1 MAKQTIYTVGGTVQA
16 GGGVYIKRKADDE
29 LLELCRRGEIAL
41 VLSSR
46 QVGKSSLMV
55 RTAQQLETD
64 NIRSGI
70 VDLSAIGTQ
79 VTQDEWYLGIL
90 NELNDTLKFKVDI
103 FNWWMDHDQ
112 LGATQRL
119 TNFFRDVLL
128 NEVSESIVL
137 FFDEIDSTMS
147 IPFSDDFFAALRAV
161 YNARSTTPE
170 FRRLSF
176 VLIGVATPSDLITDS
191 KRTPFNLGR
200 RVELTDFTLEEAR
213 PLAEGL
219 GENPEQVLAWVFNW
233 TGGHPYLTQRLC
245 SQLSKRG
252 GEIPEQVVEAT
263 VERLFIGEQGLQDN
277 NIQFVK
283 EMLAEGAPDIRKVLK
298 VYEDIRAGKRVMDDE
313 RSIPK
318 AHLKISGVV
327 RRQDGHL
334 VPRNRIY
341 ESIFDL
347 EWIKENIPPSTA
359 RNVVIGASLIV
370 AIALMITAFLA
381 YQEFTRTDEER
392 TARFESNFNATN
404 DPQARLKNLA
414 GIFEL
419 KDKSFASRAR
429 NLFNGLPQDKKLELF
444 KLSSR
449 SVQENQVMV
458 TVGIYES
465 LDNSSEGNEILRAMA
480 EAMKIPKPDL
490 ASEITFWIE
499 GREAL
504 ENEEY
509 YDAKSNLSNAI
520 HWNAQNPALYYDRA
534 QLFITMGEE
543 TYPDALD
550 DLNQM
555 IKLDPNRTAA
565 ARLLIDKNPDFSL
578 YWSQNSGQYPA
589 LAEAIPPVS
598 GIVDD
603 KGVEMVLIPEG
614 NFIMGSTP
622 GNYPNSQPDEQPA
635 HTVHLDA
642 YYIDRYEV
650 TNKLY
655 TACVDARR
663 CPLPRN
669 SSSDTRAS
677 YYGNSQYG
685 NYPVIFVD
693 WNMAKT
699 YCEWRGARLPT
710 EAEWEKAARGTD
722 GRLYPWGQNIDCTY
736 ANYLGSQNGGCVGDT
751 TGVGSYESGQ
761 SPYGVYDMAGN
772 VWEWVADWYDENY
785 YATLGKNS
793 DNPPGPTS
801 GQVRVLRGGGWPN
814 DDNAVRSTF
823 RLEVDPSYTDRDFG
837 FRCVRSQ

>member
-1 MAKQTIYTVGGTVQA
+1 MAKTTIYTVGGTVQA
-16 GGGVYIKRKADDE
+16 SGGVYIKRHADDE
-29 LLELCRRGEIAL
+29 LLELCQQGEIAL

-55 RTAQQLETD
+55 RIAGQLEAD

-90 NELNDTLKFKVDI
+90 NELNDTLKFKTDI
-103 FNWWMDHDQ
+103 FNWWKDHDQ
-112 LGATQRL
+112 LGPAQRL

-128 NEVSESIVL
+128 KEVGESIVL
-137 FFDEIDSTMS
+137 FFDEIDSTLS

-161 YNARSTTPE
+161 YNARATTPE

-200 RVELTDFTLEEAR
+200 RVELKDFTLEEAH

-219 GENPEQVLAWVFNW
+219 GQNPEQVLAWVINW

-245 SQLSKRG
+245 SQLSKHR
-252 GEIPEQVVEAT
+252 GEIAEQVVEAT
-263 VERLFIGEQGLQDN
+263 VERLFIGEQGWQDN

-283 EMLAEGAPDIRKVLK
+283 EMLAERAPDVRKVLK
-298 VYEDIRAGKRVMDDE
+298 VYKDIRADKKVIDDE

-327 RRQDGHL
+327 RTQNGHL

-341 ESIFDL
+341 ERIFDL
-347 EWIKENIPPSTA
+347 KWIKENTPPSTT
-359 RNVVIGASLIV
+359 RNVVTGASLIV
-370 AIALMITAFLA
+370 AIALMISTFLA

-392 TARFESNFNATN
+392 TARFESNFNATS

-414 GIFEL
+414 RIFEL

-449 SVQENQVMV
+449 SVQEDQVIV
-458 TVGIYES
+458 TLGIYQS
-465 LDNSSEGNEILRAMA
+465 LDNSSEGNEILRAMG

-490 ASEITFWIE
+490 ASEIAFWIE

-520 HWNAQNPALYYDRA
+520 HWNTQNPALYYDRA
-534 QLFITMGEE
+534 QLFIMMGEE
-543 TYPDALD
+543 TYPDALV

-555 IKLDPNRTAA
+555 IKLDPNRTVA
-565 ARLLIDKNPDFSL
+565 ARLLIDKNADFSL
-578 YWSQNSGQYPA
+578 YWSQNSGHYPG
-589 LAEAIPPVS
+589 LAEAIPPVDE
-598 GIVDD
+598 IVDNA
-603 KGVEMVLIPEG
+603 GVAMVLVPAG
-614 NFIMGSTP
+614 DFVMGS
-622 GNYPNSQPDEQPA
+622 GDRDPNREPDEQPS
-635 HTVHLDA
+635 HKVYLDS
-642 YYIDRYEV
+642 YYIDKFEV
-650 TNKLY
+650 TNRLY
-655 TACVDARR
+655 QDCVEAGKCRPPID
-663 CPLPRN
+663 
-669 SSSDTRAS
+669 SSSFSRAS
-677 YYGNSQYG
+677 YYGNPQYY
-685 NYPVIFVD
+685 NYPVIYVD

-699 YCEWRGARLPT
+699 YCEWRGIHLPT
-710 EAEWEKAARGTD
+710 EAQWEKAARGTD
-722 GRLYPWGQNIDCTY
+722 GRIYPWGENIDCTH
-736 ANYLGSQNGGCVGDT
+736 ANYVGGQNGLCVGDT
-751 TGVGSYESGQ
+751 TVVGSYESGI

-772 VWEWVADWYDENY
+772 VWEWVADWYSSTY
-785 YATLGKNS
+785 YSSSRSINPLG
-793 DNPPGPTS
+793 PET
-801 GQVRVLRGGGWPN
+801 GQNRVFRGGPWS
-814 DDNAVRSTF
+814 DFESAARSAGRAYGAPVF
-823 RLEVDPSYTDRDFG
+823 SHDAIG
-837 FRCVRSQ
+837 FRCARSE